1 MKLPINLASQPF
13 RRDRAMIVASGAV
26 GAMLVAS
33 LILLIALAL
42 TDRQQLADV
51 RASVAQLNQQ
61 IRAASKTQQELDSVL
76 RKPENAEVLER
87 SVFLNSLLD
96 RKSISWTRILAD
108 LEKVLPHNVRVL
120 NIQPSINARN
130 QVTLELMVG
139 AENEVAVIN
148 LYKALQES
156 PLFGGIL
163 QQNSLPPT
171 QAEPL

>member
-1 MKLPINLASQPF
+1 MPACWATCAPSPGIIDMKLPINLASQPF

-51 RASVAQLNQQ
+51 RANVAQLNQQ

-87 SVFLNSLLD
+87 
-96 RKSISWTRILAD
+96 
-108 LEKVLPHNVRVL
+108 
-120 NIQPSINARN
+120 
-130 QVTLELMVG
+130 
-139 AENEVAVIN
+139 
-148 LYKALQES
+148 
-156 PLFGGIL
+156 
-163 QQNSLPPT
+163 
-171 QAEPL
+171 